1 MYYNV
6 AEVLCQVKN
15 KIYFHLIEVMLEG
28 LSRSHFIREEL
39 IAFGARTEIVF
50 GMVESA
56 IITESAVG
64 VNLSNR
70 EIEVG

>member
-1 MYYNV
+1 
-6 AEVLCQVKN
+6 
-15 KIYFHLIEVMLEG
+15 MLES

-56 IITESAVG
+56 IIAESAVG

-70 EIEVG
+70 DIEVG

>member
-1 MYYNV
+1 
-6 AEVLCQVKN
+6 
-15 KIYFHLIEVMLEG
+15 MLES
-28 LSRSHFIREEL
+28 LSRSHFIREKL

-56 IITESAVG
+56 IIAESAVG

-70 EIEVG
+70 DIEVG